1 MHLLRR
7 PASLSVLAAALVLGC
22 LSARCP
28 AADPVEVSGPPLKE
42 GEVVRGRLAKGQASW
57 TGVVEAPQ
65 DVTTL
70 QVLLDSHQ
78 DLDLYLRKGR
88 PVESDFAAEADARSN
103 GDDGAEH
110 VEVTPAAGSWYV
122 TVAHPG
128 AARGGAS
135 FTLVVLYESCG
146 RPALLLEGASV
157 AVDPTVE
164 GRPYRFRTWFPPHA
178 EALTIAT
185 CGRVT
190 LLGPGSPKVESSS
203 TSAPLVLRRS
213 EGWPG
218 GVYFGDVQAPG
229 GSTLSVHLTR
239 QNPAS
244 PEGMPLLVPGREEEF
259 RLGGRD
265 RPSKRTYR
273 VVVPA
278 GSPGFSVA
286 CATDD
291 GGDFDLY
298 ARRGDPMT
306 SDEDEA
312 EYMATSSADP
322 ERLAVGGDGALPGGT
337 YHVDV
342 VTVDPD
348 TAVAATLT
356 LTLLASPGAAAP
368 WGTKA
373 PRALEPGTWMTGHL
387 AATESCCSWFA
398 VDVPKGARSMR
409 AQVVG
414 ATAPVDVVLAR
425 RDTGAIVARS
435 LTGRVDECFDASC
448 GSGAGLEAPGRYA
461 LAVANRSLL
470 EDEVDF
476 RVAIAFDGSPTL
488 PGDLRFPPFHDRATL
503 TPIEAVAEAV
513 VEISAEDGAGSGV
526 CLTPGGLVLT
536 CRHVLERE
544 GDSKDIQVE
553 GILVAFPDD
562 FRRPPRQL
570 YLAKLLEAYPDLD
583 LALLQITGDVYGRPL
598 PAGVRLPWAPV
609 GDSDALH
616 LGDPLMS
623 LGYPETGSE
632 RSRTGIIVSRGIVSG
647 FEATSAGTE
656 WIKTD
661 AWISHGNSGGAVI
674 DPGHHLVGIA
684 AAILGDQH
692 PIGLVRPVSSLPA
705 AWKALIDKHLKK

>member
-1 MHLLRR
+1 M
-7 PASLSVLAAALVLGC
+7 
-22 LSARCP
+22 
-28 AADPVEVSGPPLKE
+28 
-42 GEVVRGRLAKGQASW
+42 AKGQATW

-78 DLDLYLRKGR
+78 DLDLYLRRGR
-88 PVESDFAAEADARSN
+88 PVEDDFPAEADAKSD
-103 GDDGAEH
+103 GDSGSER

-128 AARGGAS
+128 SARGGAS
-135 FTLVVLYESCG
+135 FTLVLLYESCG

-157 AVDPTVE
+157 AVDPTLE

-185 CGRVT
+185 CGRVA
-190 LLGPGSPKVESSS
+190 LIGPGSPRVESSS
-203 TSAPLVLRRS
+203 TTAPLVLRRS
-213 EGWPG
+213 DGWPG
-218 GVYFGDVQAPG
+218 GVYSGEVQAPG

-239 QNPAS
+239 PNPTS
-244 PEGMPLLVPGREEEF
+244 PEGMPVLVPGREEEF

-265 RPSKRTYR
+265 RPSKRSYR

-278 GSPGFSVA
+278 GSPGFTVT
-286 CATDD
+286 CTTDD

-298 ARRGDPMT
+298 ARRGEPMK

-312 EYMATSSADP
+312 EYMATSAADP
-322 ERLAVGGDGALPGGT
+322 ERLAVGGDGVLPVGT
-337 YHVDV
+337 YPVDV

-373 PRALEPGTWMTGHL
+373 PRALAPGTWVKGHL
-387 AATESCCSWFA
+387 TSAESCCSWLA
-398 VDVPKGARSMR
+398 VDVPKGVKSMR

-435 LTGRVDECFDASC
+435 LTGRVDECFDAAC
-448 GSGAGLEAPGRYA
+448 GGGAGLETPGRYA
-461 LAVANRSLL
+461 LAVVNRSLL

-476 RVAIAFDGSPTL
+476 RVAIAFDGSPAL
-488 PGDLRFPPFHDRATL
+488 PDDLRFPPFDRGPATL
-503 TPIEAVAEAV
+503 TPIETVADAV
-513 VEISAEDGAGSGV
+513 VEVSGEEGAGSGV

-536 CRHVLERE
+536 CRHVLEKEE
-544 GDSKDIQVE
+544 GAKDIQTE

-570 YLAKLLEAYPDLD
+570 YVAKVVEADADLD
-583 LALLQITGDVYGRPL
+583 LALLQVSGDVYGRAL
-598 PAGVRLPWAPV
+598 PGGVRLPWTPI

-616 LGDPLMS
+616 LGDALTS

-632 RSRTGIIVSRGIVSG
+632 RSRTGIIVSRGIVAG
-647 FEATSAGTE
+647 FEATSKGTN

-674 DPGHHLVGIA
+674 DPGNRLVGIA
-684 AAILGDQH
+684 AAILGDEH
-692 PIGLVRPVSSLPA
+692 PIGLVRPVGLLPN
-705 AWKALIDKHLKK
+705 AWKAMIDKQLKK